1 MRRQTSSCSFP
12 THYYGK
18 RNNVKKGT
26 TLTQS
31 FTTALQRHVAKPCKQ
46 VHANMKND
54 VLSMH
59 VVQEDSS
66 LTAQANAY

>member
-1 MRRQTSSCSFP
+1 MRWQTSSCSFP

-26 TLTQS
+26 TLAQS
-31 FTTALQRHVAKPCKQ
+31 FITALQRHVAKPCKQ

-54 VLSMH
+54 VLYACSKRILFF
-59 VVQEDSS
+59 DSPS
-66 LTAQANAY
+66 

>member
-1 MRRQTSSCSFP
+1 MNAKRWLARSCSFP
-12 THYYGK
+12 AHYYGK

-54 VLSMH
+54 VLYACI
-59 VVQEDSS
+59 VRGFFFDSPS
-66 LTAQANAY
+66 